1 MRSTTFEEALACAT
15 RPEYWQSLFPQ
26 RPALDGQPA
35 QVRVPDGLH
44 QKLIVKGYISVPD
57 VVPEA
62 TLDEVIGVT
71 QAVEAAGWLPTFAF
85 LHDAPWKLAR
95 LPAVRSVVSE
105 LLGAGYRQLPDF
117 WAYHVQN
124 GERGYRPHREVS
136 RDEMVGPDGLPRSI
150 TVWIALSD
158 ATLEN
163 GCIYVIP
170 RDLEQ
175 QALDPEEYGND
186 PTALIPYLLHRA
198 RALPVSAGSLLAW
211 NHLILHW
218 GSFSNPDTPKAR
230 RSISF
235 EFIRG
240 DVDPSIHPHSILP
253 ADLGPQFPLTLGL
266 DDPLPSFAARLF
278 FVARNIRH
286 YYGRGPEDLYQ
297 KLATSL
303 LHSQLEAA
311 LAK

>member
-1 MRSTTFEEALACAT
+1 M
-15 RPEYWQSLFPQ
+15 RPETLEASLLQATSPAYWQSLWSGPSAACEATDFELPETLQ
-26 RPALDGQPA
+26 T
-35 QVRVPDGLH
+35 
-44 QKLIVKGYISVPD
+44 KLVSKGYVSVPD
-57 VVPEA
+57 VVPDLVLE
-62 TLDEVIGVT
+62 EVISAAR
-71 QAVEAAGWLPTFAF
+71 AVEAAGWLPTFAF
-85 LHDAPWKLAR
+85 LYDAPWRLAR
-95 LPAVRSVVSE
+95 LPAVRKIVAE
-105 LLGAGYRQLPDF
+105 LMGAGYRQLPDF

-175 QALDPEEYGND
+175 QPLDPEEYGDD

-218 GSFSNPDTPKAR
+218 GSFSNPDTPNAR

-240 DVDPSIHPHSILP
+240 DVEPSLHPHSILP

-266 DDPLPSFAARLF
+266 DEPLPSFAARLF
-278 FVARNIRH
+278 LVARNIRH
-286 YYGRGPEDLYQ
+286 YYGRGPQDLYQ
-297 KLATSL
+297 QLATAL
-303 LHSQLEAA
+303 LQSQLEAA